1 MYPIESHH
9 LHALRRG
16 RWAGVGPN
24 VFFLGL
30 TSLLTDISSEM
41 VTSILPLYLVLTLGL
56 TPLQFG
62 FIDGLSQA
70 VAAFAR
76 LGSGLLA
83 DRWRNHRAV
92 AAAGYGLS
100 ALSRLLLLAAGGAWG
115 LLSSAVVLDRIGK
128 GIRTS
133 PRDALISLSSA
144 PERLGLA
151 FGVHRALDT
160 IGALLGPLLAFAILW
175 LLADA
180 YDVVFVA
187 SFFFGLVGLATLL
200 CFVRNVAHGGSSAP
214 ARRPIRVSAA
224 RLFAHGP
231 FRTLVMAG
239 SVLGLMTVADSF
251 FFLMIQRKLSMAP
264 EMFPLLYV
272 ATALAYLLLAVPA
285 GRLSDR
291 VGRGRVFLI
300 GHGLLV
306 LGCVNL
312 LWSDHAFV
320 GLLSLALLGGYYA
333 LTDGVLMAAASACL
347 PADLRA
353 TGLAALATATGVARM
368 AASVLFG
375 AIWGMQG
382 AEFALGVFALG
393 LVVAMLVTARP
404 LARRALMQ

>member
-1 MYPIESHH
+1 MYPIEPKH
-9 LHALRRG
+9 LQELNRA
-16 RWAGVGPN
+16 RWVGVGPN
-24 VFFLGL
+24 VYFLGL

-62 FIDGLSQA
+62 FVDGLTHA
-70 VAAFAR
+70 VVSLAR

-83 DRWRNHRAV
+83 DQWRNNRGV

-100 ALSRLLLLAAGGAWG
+100 ALSRVLLLAAGNAWG
-115 LLSSAVVLDRIGK
+115 LLSSAIVLDRFGK

-160 IGALLGPLLAFAILW
+160 IGALLGPLVAFAILS
-175 LLADA
+175 LLPGT
-180 YDVVFVA
+180 YDLVFVT

-200 CFVRNVAHGGSSAP
+200 CFVRNVSIDDSSAP
-214 ARRPIRVSAA
+214 TRRPARASAA
-224 RLFAHGP
+224 RLFAQKP
-231 FRTLVMAG
+231 FRALVIAG
-239 SVLGLMTVADSF
+239 SVLGLVTVADSF
-251 FFLMIQRKLSMAP
+251 FFLMIQRRLSMAP
-264 EMFPLLYV
+264 ASFPLLYV
-272 ATALAYLLLAVPA
+272 ATALAYLLLAIPA

-291 VGRGRVFLI
+291 IGRGRVFLI
-300 GHGLLV
+300 GHALLV

-312 LWSDHAFV
+312 LWSGNGVV
-320 GLLSLALLGGYYA
+320 GLLSLALLGAYYA
-333 LTDGVLMAAASACL
+333 CTDGVLMAAASAFL

-353 TGLAALATATGVARM
+353 TGLATLATAIGLARM
-368 AASVLFG
+368 AASLMFG
-375 AIWGMQG
+375 AIWDVRS

-393 LVVAMLVTARP
+393 LAVAMLVTAKP
-404 LARRALMQ
+404 LARLAPAG

>member
-1 MYPIESHH
+1 M
-9 LHALRRG
+9 
-16 RWAGVGPN
+16 
-24 VFFLGL
+24 FFLGL

-115 LLSSAVVLDRIGK
+115 LLSSAIVLDRIGK

-180 YDVVFVA
+180 
-187 SFFFGLVGLATLL
+187 
-200 CFVRNVAHGGSSAP
+200 
-214 ARRPIRVSAA
+214 
-224 RLFAHGP
+224 
-231 FRTLVMAG
+231 
-239 SVLGLMTVADSF
+239 
-251 FFLMIQRKLSMAP
+251 
-264 EMFPLLYV
+264 
-272 ATALAYLLLAVPA
+272 
-285 GRLSDR
+285 
-291 VGRGRVFLI
+291 
-300 GHGLLV
+300 
-306 LGCVNL
+306 
-312 LWSDHAFV
+312 
-320 GLLSLALLGGYYA
+320 
-333 LTDGVLMAAASACL
+333 
-347 PADLRA
+347 
-353 TGLAALATATGVARM
+353 
-368 AASVLFG
+368 
-375 AIWGMQG
+375 
-382 AEFALGVFALG
+382 
-393 LVVAMLVTARP
+393 
-404 LARRALMQ
+404 